1 MGEVQQGI
9 QAMVGV
15 GAFVALISIVSFII
29 FMVCTICNAVNI
41 RKIAVNVEK
50 IANRK
55 RKKRRVT
62 STPKR
67 LGFIYPS
74 LFLYTYNIHLCS
86 D

>member
-9 QAMVGV
+9 QAFLGV
-15 GAFVALISIVSFII
+15 GAFVALISIVSFIV
-29 FMVCTICNAVNI
+29 FMVCTICNAINI

-55 RKKRRVT
+55 RKKEEL
-62 STPKR
+62 PQPQK
-67 LGFIYPS
+67 
-74 LFLYTYNIHLCS
+74 